1 MKMLFIYKM
10 QKMRHHNF
18 QFFIKAAPCLF
29 FVFASLLMHSQPQ
42 HVEVKL
48 NNKGEFRLFKNGEE
62 FYVKGAGGT
71 DHWDEV
77 KKAGG
82 NSVRTWSTDNAK
94 EMLDK
99 AQQLGLMVMMGL
111 WVQHERHGF
120 DYDNEAKVKQQL
132 EQFRK
137 VAMEL
142 KDHPALLLWG
152 VGNEVDLF
160 YSNTKVWKAVNDIA
174 KMIHE
179 LDPHHP
185 TTTVTAGL
193 DPEEVKLI
201 QRDAP
206 NIDIYSVNTY
216 GEIAVVRANIRK
228 YGWEGPYLIT
238 EWGPNGHWEVQ
249 KTSWGTP
256 IEQTSSEK
264 AISYRERYVNEILGD
279 AKFCMGSYVFLWGQK
294 QETTSTWY
302 GLFSEDGKQ
311 SEAIDVLKEVWS
323 NVKLTNHAP
332 QLLEMTLDQ
341 RKAGDSVQLFAD
353 NRAIGQIKF
362 SDLDGDDCKV
372 KWMVVPESNDIKSG
386 GDAESKPLPVSGAIK
401 RKTNTEVEFRVP
413 NVPGAYRL
421 FVEVYDNHEHYAY
434 ANFPFL
440 VKERTAEMP
449 PARMI
454 KVKTYSDENWKV
466 D

>member
-1 MKMLFIYKM
+1 MLFIYKM
-10 QKMRHHNF
+10 RLAATFKRIGGNGLISVWV
-18 QFFIKAAPCLF
+18 FFCF
-29 FVFASLLMHSQPQ
+29 CSLTVAQPQ

-48 NNKGEFRLFKNGEE
+48 NDQGEFRLFKNGTE
-62 FYVKGAGGT
+62 FYIKGAGGT
-71 DHWDEV
+71 EHWEEV
-77 KKAGG
+77 VKAGG
-82 NSVRTWSTDNAK
+82 NSVRTWSTDNAR

-99 AQQLGLMVMMGL
+99 AQSLGLMVMMGL

-120 DYDNEAKVKQQL
+120 DYDNEAKVKLQL

-137 VAMEL
+137 VVLEI

-160 YSNTKVWKAVNDIA
+160 YSNTKVWKAVDDIA

-201 QRDAP
+201 KRDAP

-216 GEIAVVRANIRK
+216 GEIAAVRANIRN

-249 KTSWGTP
+249 KTKWGTP

-264 AISYRERYVNEILGD
+264 AISYRDRYTNEILAD
-279 AKFCMGSYVFLWGQK
+279 SKYCMGSYVFLWGQK

-323 NVKLTNHAP
+323 NVPTNNHSPKLTLL
-332 QLLEMTLDQ
+332 QLEG
-341 RKAGDSVQLFAD
+341 KKCHDSVELYAD
-353 NRAIGQIKF
+353 NRALGEVKF
-362 SDLDGDDCKV
+362 QDIDGDDCQV
-372 KWMVVPESNDIKSG
+372 KWSVVPESNDIKSG
-386 GDAESKPLPVSGAIK
+386 GDAESKPLPVSGVIK
-401 RKTNTEVEFRVP
+401 RRSKNQVEFRVP

-421 FVEVYDNHEHYAY
+421 FVEVYDNAGHYAY

-440 VKERTAEMP
+440 VKERTADMP
-449 PARMI
+449 AARWL
-454 KVKTYSDENWKV
+454 KVKTYSDDSWKV

>member
-1 MKMLFIYKM
+1 MLFIYKM
-10 QKMRHHNF
+10 RLSIEIRMRCG
-18 QFFIKAAPCLF
+18 QIFFALNVLLF
-29 FVFASLLMHSQPQ
+29 CSTTAYAQPQ
-42 HVEVKL
+42 HVEVKT
-48 NNKGEFRLFKNGEE
+48 NAKGEFRLYKNGVE

-71 DHWDEV
+71 EHWEEV
-77 KKAGG
+77 VKAGG
-82 NSVRTWSTDNAK
+82 NSVRTWSTDNAR

-99 AQQLGLMVMMGL
+99 AQSLGLMVMMGL

-120 DYDNEAKVKQQL
+120 DYDNEAKVKLQL

-137 VAMEL
+137 VVLEI

-160 YSNTKVWKAVNDIA
+160 YSNTKVWNAVNDIA

-201 QRDAP
+201 KKDAP
-206 NIDIYSVNTY
+206 EIDIYSVNTY
-216 GEIAVVRANIRK
+216 GEIAAVRANIRK
-228 YGWEGPYLIT
+228 HGWEGPYLIT

-249 KTSWGTP
+249 KTKWGTP
-256 IEQTSSEK
+256 IEQTSTEK
-264 AISYRERYVNEILGD
+264 ANSYRERYVNEILAD
-279 AKFCMGSYVFLWGQK
+279 AKYCMGSYVFLWGQK

-323 NVKLTNHAP
+323 NVPITNYAP
-332 QLLEMTLDQ
+332 QLIQLQLEG
-341 RKAGDSVQLFAD
+341 KNFNESVELFAD
-353 NRAIGQIKF
+353 NRALGGVKF
-362 SDLDGDDCKV
+362 LDRDGDDCQA
-372 KWMVVPESNDIKSG
+372 KWSVVPESNDIKSG
-386 GDAESKPLPVSGAIK
+386 GDAENKPLPVSGVIK
-401 RKTNTEVEFRVP
+401 RKSKNSVEFRVP

-421 FVEVYDNHEHYAY
+421 FVEVYDNRGHYAY

-440 VKERTAEMP
+440 VKERTADMP
-449 PARMI
+449 AARWM